1 MRDHGNFSW
10 SPFSKYNKVHS
21 IISSFTIHDMYV
33 CHNLQMLIF
42 SAHHFIPIP
51 IIQSF
56 HGICC
61 LTGPAIGGMLSV
73 GL

>member
-1 MRDHGNFSW
+1 MLDHARCSRLKRTVPNGA
-10 SPFSKYNKVHS
+10 
-21 IISSFTIHDMYV
+21 M
-33 CHNLQMLIF
+33 
-42 SAHHFIPIP
+42 AHHFIPIP